1 MLLKI
6 LVSITAA
13 VAVTAS
19 ALVPD
24 KPVGASGCRWE
35 GTAPYCD
42 GECESG
48 WSERGR
54 SQCGDGSCCWT
65 GSKALCCEDEDAAQ
79 KLVKQQDKVGASGCR
94 WEGTA
99 PYCAGECESG
109 WSERGRSQCGDGNC
123 CWTGSKALCCED
135 DDAARDL

>member
-19 ALVPD
+19 AID

-35 GTAPYCD
+35 GTAPYCAGECD
-42 GECESG
+42 AGWTERGRSQCGDGSCCWTGSKALCCEDEDVVKELVKQQDKIGVTGCKWQGTAPYCEGECEAG

-65 GSKALCCEDEDAAQ
+65 GSKALCCEDEDAVAQ
-79 KLVKQQDKVGASGCR
+79 
-94 WEGTA
+94 
-99 PYCAGECESG
+99 
-109 WSERGRSQCGDGNC
+109 
-123 CWTGSKALCCED
+123 
-135 DDAARDL
+135 DL

>member
-19 ALVPD
+19 AID

-35 GTAPYCD
+35 GTAPYCA
-42 GECESG
+42 GECEPGWDERGRSQYGDGSCCWTGSKALCCEQDDYVKNLVKEQDKVGVASCRWEGTAPYCAGECEDG

-65 GSKALCCEDEDAAQ
+65 GSKALCCEDDD
-79 KLVKQQDKVGASGCR
+79 VVQD
-94 WEGTA
+94 
-99 PYCAGECESG
+99 
-109 WSERGRSQCGDGNC
+109 
-123 CWTGSKALCCED
+123 L
-135 DDAARDL
+135 

>member
-19 ALVPD
+19 ALD

-35 GTAPYCD
+35 GTAPYCA
-42 GECESG
+42 GECEPG
-48 WSERGR
+48 WSKRGR

-65 GSKALCCEDEDAAQ
+65 GSKALCCEDEDAVQ
-79 KLVKQQDKVGASGCR
+79 KLVQQKKEEIGVDSCH
-94 WEGTA
+94 WSGTA
-99 PYCAGECESG
+99 PYCDGECG
-109 WSERGRSQCGDGNC
+109 DGEREVGRSQCGDGAC
-123 CWTGSKALCCED
+123 CWTGSKAMCCDD
-135 DDAARDL
+135 DDANRDL